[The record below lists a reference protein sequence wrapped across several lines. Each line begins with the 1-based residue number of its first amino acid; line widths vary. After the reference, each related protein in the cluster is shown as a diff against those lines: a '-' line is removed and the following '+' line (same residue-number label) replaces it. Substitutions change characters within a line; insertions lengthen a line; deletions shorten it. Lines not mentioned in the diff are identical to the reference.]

1 MVALVL
7 GMLGGT
13 FFPVSQAGGLLA
25 KLSLAT
31 PQAWFLRGIDN
42 LGGGAGAHVV
52 FGPAAAIL
60 AFAAVTGTVAYLCA
74 GRLVAR

>member
-25 KLSLAT
+25 TLSLAT

-42 LGGGAGAHVV
+42 LGGGAGVHVV
-52 FGPAAAIL
+52 LGPATAIL
-60 AFAAVTGTVAYLCA
+60 IFAAVTGSAAFLRA
-74 GRLVAR
+74 GRLSGR